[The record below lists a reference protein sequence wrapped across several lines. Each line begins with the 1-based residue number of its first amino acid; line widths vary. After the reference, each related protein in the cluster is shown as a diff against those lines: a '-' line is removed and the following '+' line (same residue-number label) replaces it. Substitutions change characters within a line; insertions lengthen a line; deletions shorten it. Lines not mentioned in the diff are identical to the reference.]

1 MTIIIMIIII
11 KGEKEGKSAKIQSE
25 LEYRPKDKNTNNST
39 IIPNMCPIP
48 IMLQPDPPNPKYIIM
63 LLLGHYCFL
72 TTFFASKVAV

>member
-39 IIPNMCPIP
+39 IIP
-48 IMLQPDPPNPKYIIM
+48 
-63 LLLGHYCFL
+63 
-72 TTFFASKVAV
+72 